1 MAVTG
6 LATALTRP
14 ILQLVPP
21 PAPVV
26 LEMPEPVDEA
36 SFDAPVQLEHGETMI
51 PGSGRTPLYTQWW
64 RPFESRGSVLVVHGL
79 KDHSA
84 RYGALAERLV
94 GAGFAV
100 HAFDLR
106 GHARS
111 GGPRAWVDSFD
122 DYLRDLDAVV
132 RHVLWREHGAGGGKI
147 FLFGQGLGG
156 AIAALW
162 TLRRA
167 PPLAGLVLSGAALQA
182 QDTPVEARTTRL
194 LAALAPRT
202 GILQTDLRRAS
213 RDRGTVEDSLRDAL
227 VHKPPAP
234 ARTARELLD
243 AMAAIDTQASQLTA
257 PLLAMHGSADPIESS
272 AGSRRLVSR
281 ASSVDKQ
288 LYLYDGLAHDLL
300 HEPER
305 ARVMRDV
312 THWIGERAAS

>member
-21 PAPVV
+21 PSPVV
-26 LEMPEPVDEA
+26 LEMPEPADE
-36 SFDAPVQLEHGETMI
+36 SLEAPVQLEHGETMV
-51 PGSGRTPLYTQWW
+51 PGSGHTPLYTQWW
-64 RPFESRGSVLVVHGL
+64 RPFESRGSVLVLHGL

-94 GAGFAV
+94 AAGFAV

-111 GGPRAWVDSFD
+111 GGPRAWVDSFE
-122 DYLRDLDAVV
+122 DYLGDLDAVV

-156 AIAALW
+156 SIAALW

-167 PPLAGLVLSGAALQA
+167 PPLAGLVLSGAALQG

-227 VHKPPAP
+227 VHKAPAP

-243 AMAAIDTQASQLTA
+243 AMAAIDAQASRLTV
-257 PLLAMHGSADPIESS
+257 PLLAMHGSADPIESP

-281 ASSVDKQ
+281 ASSGDKQ
-288 LYLYDGLAHDLL
+288 LYLYDGLSHDLL

-312 THWIGERAAS
+312 AHWMGERAAS